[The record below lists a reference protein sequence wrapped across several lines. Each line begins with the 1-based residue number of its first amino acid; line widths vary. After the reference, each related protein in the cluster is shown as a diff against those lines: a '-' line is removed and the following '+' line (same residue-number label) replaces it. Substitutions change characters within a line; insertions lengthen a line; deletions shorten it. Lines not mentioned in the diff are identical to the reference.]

1 MYVSCSLWRITLKRY
16 SRNGLTL
23 SLIECNKLWSLFK
36 HYQDP
41 LLTRLQ
47 RQGTILTRLL
57 TYPTFDF
64 RISSFHFRL
73 FSSVW
78 PHHWQSSWVII
89 HHYHFK
95 ERLGSCPL
103 FPTSSWSTRSTPAT
117 MARVA
122 SPKGNSIIKA
132 REKALVRGSFP
143 TRAKLIAI
151 EPPTKPTM
159 EKSGMTIMTP
169 QDQATGPQDIDRAK
183 QARPCGNLLQDLPL
197 HLVRGR
203 PLATHTKTISCSAR
217 CACAHW
223 DSIRNAQIAA
233 QILFPQDFP
242 IELHSQSAQCGA
254 LGQHQTATVTPFW
267 VWGNVRSAKRTA
279 PSGGMREMC
288 INNITHHLLSSVG
301 TCS

>member
-1 MYVSCSLWRITLKRY
+1 MYASCSLWRTTLKRS

-23 SLIECNKLWSLFK
+23 SPIERNKLLSLFK
-36 HYQDP
+36 HSQDP
-41 LLTRLQ
+41 LLTRLR
-47 RQGTILTRLL
+47 RQGKFWQGFFL

-117 MARVA
+117 MARDS
-122 SPKGNSIIKA
+122 SPKGNSTIKA
-132 REKALVRGSFP
+132 RGKALVRGSFP

-169 QDQATGPQDIDRAK
+169 QDQASGPQDIDRAK

-203 PLATHTKTISCSAR
+203 PLATHTKTISLSAR

-223 DSIRNAQIAA
+223 DSIRSAQIAA
-233 QILFPQDFP
+233 HYPMSTSF
-242 IELHSQSAQCGA
+242 A
-254 LGQHQTATVTPFW
+254 
-267 VWGNVRSAKRTA
+267 
-279 PSGGMREMC
+279 
-288 INNITHHLLSSVG
+288 
-301 TCS
+301 